1 MSAGAGRV
9 AGAAAGPRS
18 PGVYLQARRVRET
31 RAVEPPTGIPVFVG
45 FADAPRG
52 RGGAALVIDRWS
64 APVFEQAVRPDG
76 ASFLPMAVHGFFANG
91 GRRCIVMAVP
101 PAAGSAGLV
110 DALQPG
116 GPLEDRSEP
125 DLVCV
130 PDAMLHADATFPYL
144 VQDAAL
150 RHCERMGDRFAI
162 LDAPR
167 LPDAAGDDL
176 VDAVLLQAAALRSA
190 YGALFFPW
198 IGINA
203 RDADDAPDSHAGD
216 QAAWR
221 LLPRQRPEPD
231 DRSLTFGPACGHLAG
246 LFARID
252 GLAGPQRPPA
262 CIDIDGAVDVA
273 VHLADEHYARL
284 NDGGINCLLGWP
296 GRGIVAGGAR
306 TRSGHASWHYISTAR
321 VIIGFRRW
329 LADGMRDLV
338 FEPNTA
344 ALWDRI
350 RLRLVSRCMDL
361 LRAGAL
367 AGADPAQAFF
377 VQCDAEL
384 NAPELTE
391 AGQVIAHVG
400 LAPSVPAEFIVVRI
414 EQFPGGQIDSQL
426 V

>member
-1 MSAGAGRV
+1 V
-9 AGAAAGPRS
+9 PRS

-190 YGALFFPW
+190 YGALFFRGSASTRETPMMRRTRTPATRRH
-198 IGINA
+198 GA
-203 RDADDAPDSHAGD
+203 CCRGSDPSLTT
-216 QAAWR
+216 AASPSGPPAAISPACSPGSMAW
-221 LLPRQRPEPD
+221 P
-231 DRSLTFGPACGHLAG
+231 DRS
-246 LFARID
+246 AR
-252 GLAGPQRPPA
+252 RP
-262 CIDIDGAVDVA
+262 V
-273 VHLADEHYARL
+273 
-284 NDGGINCLLGWP
+284 
-296 GRGIVAGGAR
+296 
-306 TRSGHASWHYISTAR
+306 SISTGR
-321 VIIGFRRW
+321 SMSPSIWRTNT
-329 LADGMRDLV
+329 MR
-338 FEPNTA
+338 
-344 ALWDRI
+344 
-350 RLRLVSRCMDL
+350 
-361 LRAGAL
+361 G
-367 AGADPAQAFF
+367 
-377 VQCDAEL
+377 
-384 NAPELTE
+384 
-391 AGQVIAHVG
+391 
-400 LAPSVPAEFIVVRI
+400 
-414 EQFPGGQIDSQL
+414 
-426 V
+426 